1 MSDYTFGVTSGNT
14 PSSADSSTQRV
25 SLRTSSNS
33 YGQFWFG
40 KSIGFPG
47 FLYKKNNGVG
57 ARRSTKFVPGGGS
70 GCNTYQDVNNTYT
83 PGSGVGGSSIATR
96 RAKRRFATQSQTCN
110 YLCTLK

>member
-1 MSDYTFGVTSGNT
+1 MSDYIFGVTSGNT
-14 PSSADSSTQRV
+14 PSDSSAGRV

-83 PGSGVGGSSIATR
+83 PGSGVGGGSIATR

>member
-1 MSDYTFGVTSGNT
+1 MSVTNV
-14 PSSADSSTQRV
+14 PSKSTQTISGQF

-47 FLYKKNNGVG
+47 FLYKKNNGSG
-57 ARRSTKFVPGGGS
+57 CRHSARFVPGGGS

-83 PGSGVGGSSIATR
+83 PGSGVGGGSIATR
-96 RAKRRFATQSQTCN
+96 RAKRRYATQAQTCN
-110 YLCTLK
+110 YTCTK